1 MPGLLRTMGFL
12 GLIWVAHTA
21 AAADTL
27 RMAGDAWAPYA
38 DTSLL
43 NGGLATDLINTALS
57 RAGYSTEY
65 EQVPWARAVHGL
77 TEGRYDILINAWYS
91 DERTRIGQF
100 SATYLTNQLRFIK
113 RKGFDVD
120 YKNLAQLHPHTVAV
134 VRGYAYS
141 PAFDN
146 DAELKKV
153 PVANFS
159 TAVRMLAAG
168 RVELTVEDEYAARY
182 ALSREPQ
189 DVQTS
194 VEFLPTSL
202 AENTL
207 HILVSLKNP
216 EHEKIVARFD
226 QEIAAMKADGS
237 YDKLFKLHGL

>member
-1 MPGLLRTMGFL
+1 MGLL
-12 GLIWVAHTA
+12 GLMCVTHT

-38 DTSLL
+38 DTSLV

-91 DERTRIGQF
+91 DDRTLIGQF
-100 SATYLTNQLRFIK
+100 SAAYLTNQLRFIK
-113 RKGFDVD
+113 RKGFPID
-120 YKNLAQLHPHTVAV
+120 YQNLAQLHPHSIAV

-146 DAELKKV
+146 DLELKKV
-153 PVANFS
+153 PVASFS

-182 ALSREPQ
+182 ALSRESRE
-189 DVQTS
+189 VQNS

-216 EHEKIVARFD
+216 EHEKIITRFD

>member
-1 MPGLLRTMGFL
+1 MPCLLRAMGFL
-12 GLIWVAHTA
+12 SLMWVAHA
-21 AAADTL
+21 GADTL
-27 RMAGDAWAPYA
+27 RMAGDDWAPYA

-43 NGGLATDLINTALS
+43 NGGLATDLISTALG
-57 RAGYSTEY
+57 RAGYATEY

-77 TEGRYDILINAWYS
+77 SEGRYDILINAWYS

-100 SATYLTNQLRFIK
+100 SANYLTNRLRFIK
-113 RKGFDVD
+113 RKNTEID
-120 YKNLAQLHPHTVAV
+120 YQTLAQLHPHSIAV

-146 DAELKKV
+146 DPDLKKV

-168 RVELTVEDEYAARY
+168 RVDLTVEDEYAARI
-182 ALSREPQ
+182 ALSRESQ
-189 DVQTS
+189 ETRDA

-216 EHEKIVARFD
+216 DHDKIVSSFD
-226 QEIAAMKADGS
+226 REISAMKADGS
-237 YDKLFKLHGL
+237 YDRLFKLHGL

>member
-1 MPGLLRTMGFL
+1 MPRLLRAMGFL
-12 GLIWVAHTA
+12 GLMWVAHT

-91 DERTRIGQF
+91 DDRTRIGQF
-100 SATYLTNQLRFIK
+100 SAAYLTNRLRLIK
-113 RKGFDVD
+113 RKDFDID
-120 YKNLAQLHPHTVAV
+120 YQNLAQLHPHTIAV

-146 DAELKKV
+146 DLELKKV
-153 PVANFS
+153 PVASFS

-182 ALSREPQ
+182 ALSRESR
-189 DVQTS
+189 DVQNS

-216 EHEKIVARFD
+216 EHEKIVSRFD

>member
-1 MPGLLRTMGFL
+1 MPRLLRAMGFL
-12 GLIWVAHTA
+12 GLIWVANT

-38 DTSLL
+38 DTTLL

-77 TEGRYDILINAWYS
+77 NEGRYDILINAWYS
-91 DERTRIGQF
+91 DDRTRIGQF
-100 SATYLTNQLRFIK
+100 SAAYLTNRLRFIK
-113 RKGFDVD
+113 RKDFDVD
-120 YKNLAQLHPHTVAV
+120 YQSLAQLHPHTIAV

-146 DAELKKV
+146 DLELKKV
-153 PVANFS
+153 PVASFS

-182 ALSREPQ
+182 ALSRESQ
-189 DVQTS
+189 DVQGS

-216 EHEKIVARFD
+216 EHEQIVARFD